1 VVCGHGSRSSGATIP
16 PSPGCFT
23 FQLNIDSPAAP
34 AFALA
39 AQIALRRVLRTSASL
54 TAYGPA
60 AEDEPLYPPEVTWQD
75 RAMSWNGRPRRPG
88 GRVRVGR
95 RTISMPG
102 VPSMTDA
109 DRPGQPSA
117 PAAGSDRPAP
127 IRRDAVQYLDRV
139 RAIFRPT
146 SGSRLA
152 PGVERFI
159 GVEDIFRHVGEGDMA
174 PHGRGPM
181 MQCPSHWS
189 DGAIR
194 VPIGDLEILEI
205 LEDQDVRAG

>member
-1 VVCGHGSRSSGATIP
+1 MRGNG
-16 PSPGCFT
+16 
-23 FQLNIDSPAAP
+23 
-34 AFALA
+34 
-39 AQIALRRVLRTSASL
+39 L
-54 TAYGPA
+54 TRKA
-60 AEDEPLYPPEVTWQD
+60 
-75 RAMSWNGRPRRPG
+75 G

-95 RTISMPG
+95 RTISMPS

-109 DRPGQPSA
+109 DPPTPASGPAVSA
-117 PAAGSDRPAP
+117 DRPPRIA
-127 IRRDAVQYLDRV
+127 RDAVQYLDRV

-146 SGSRLA
+146 SSSRLA

-159 GVEDIFRHVGEGDMA
+159 GAEDVFRHVGQADMA
-174 PHGRGPM
+174 GHGSGPM

-189 DGAIR
+189 DSAAW